1 MGEGETMTREGV
13 PKEEWRET
21 KKELRQAKMSRR
33 RSKLIGNKEKKVVL
47 FACTCRRLPA
57 VGPMCL

>member
-1 MGEGETMTREGV
+1 MTREGV
-13 PKEEWRET
+13 PREEWRET

-47 FACTCRRLPA
+47 FACTF
-57 VGPMCL
+57 